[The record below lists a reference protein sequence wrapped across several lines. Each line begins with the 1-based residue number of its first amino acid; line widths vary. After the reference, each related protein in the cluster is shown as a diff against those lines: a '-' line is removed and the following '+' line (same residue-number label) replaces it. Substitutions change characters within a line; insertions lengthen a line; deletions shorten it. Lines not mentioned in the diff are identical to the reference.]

1 MRENLTSGS
10 MRGGWKPGMV
20 PGPTRPAER
29 RGTELGGPGATAPV
43 SYSTEVR
50 IAAQDSGAPPPG
62 AGNGARLRPLT
73 TGPRREGT

>member
-50 IAAQDSGAPPPG
+50 IAAQG
-62 AGNGARLRPLT
+62 LRNPAT
-73 TGPRREGT
+73 WGEAMEPDCDR